1 MAKANISNAETQS
14 LFLLFNE
21 HGMHRKN
28 ENPFV
33 HLVSSVF
40 MFIMTTDIQ
49 NLTDFHHERK
59 RAKSDTSDTSVSF
72 FFFEHGMHERNEGF
86 RLFCVFRVHVYINH
100 RYSESHRCKS
110 RAQASISVK
119 SVLSV
124 FEKKNKKQIYP
135 IYLISIPKTCRASIS
150 DTSDTSASLITSAS
164 EIICGRFYNLLIKFI
179 AHLLSK

>member
-59 RAKSDTSDTSVSF
+59 RANQIHQIHPFLFSFSNTECTKETKAFVYSVSSVF
-72 FFFEHGMHERNEGF
+72 MFRLTTDIQDLTDANHERKRDNPFNLCYLCSRKRIRCRIIRFIRFLF
-86 RLFCVFRVHVYINH
+86 RKHVAPAFQIH
-100 RYSESHRCKS
+100 QIHPLPLS
-110 RAQASISVK
+110 RSQA
-119 SVLSV
+119 
-124 FEKKNKKQIYP
+124 
-135 IYLISIPKTCRASIS
+135 R
-150 DTSDTSASLITSAS
+150 
-164 EIICGRFYNLLIKFI
+164 
-179 AHLLSK
+179 